1 MVMVKLI
8 KKGRGRE
15 MRVKV
20 RAGRK
25 GSKGTTFLLSGR
37 SGREG
42 RRNSNREWMRR
53 KEGWMREKVEEEE
66 QQVKEG
72 RGNPVLKGGEESRR
86 RINIG

>member
-25 GSKGTTFLLSGR
+25 GSKGTTFLL
-37 SGREG
+37 
-42 RRNSNREWMRR
+42 
-53 KEGWMREKVEEEE
+53 
-66 QQVKEG
+66 
-72 RGNPVLKGGEESRR
+72 
-86 RINIG
+86 